1 MADQQSIFQI
11 LGIKREELPLS
22 RKAAKEL
29 GAKYYLGPKGCKK
42 SDLHVGVLR
51 THNSE
56 CYECHL
62 ESRKLAWQNMS
73 PDRRAKL
80 NENQRIR
87 GRKKT
92 QLANK
97 ARGFALRDTGAR
109 KVAMEQGLIVYFTGK
124 PCPKGHQNPPRFT
137 RNGECQLCSQN
148 YAYERY
154 HNKLK
159 HDPEYIAENRRR
171 VLIWQNN
178 NPNKKNLNQS
188 NYYRRHIE
196 KILEYHASY
205 RKENPDKI
213 RDRQS
218 DWAERNPEKIKSK
231 AAKYRATIR
240 NAMPDWASIEQI
252 ESIYMN
258 CPEGFEVDHI
268 APLQS
273 DVICG
278 LHLPQNLQYLPL
290 SINRSKG
297 NKFPKFE
304 MSYGINGI
312 KLENSFLSEDLL
324 K

>member
-1 MADQQSIFQI
+1 MTDQETIFQT
-11 LGIKREELPLS
+11 LGVKREDLPLS
-22 RKAAKEL
+22 RREAKEL

-62 ESRKLAWQNMS
+62 DNRRLAWQNMS
-73 PDRRAKL
+73 PERRAKL
-80 NENQRIR
+80 NEKQRII
-87 GRKKT
+87 GRRKT
-92 QLANK
+92 ELSNK
-97 ARGFALRDTGAR
+97 ARGFALRDTEAR
-109 KVAMEQGLIVYFTGK
+109 KVAMEHGLIVYFTGK

-137 RNGECQLCSQN
+137 RNGECQICSQN
-148 YAYERY
+148 YAYEKY
-154 HNKLK
+154 HNNLK
-159 HDPEYIAENRRR
+159 HDPDYTAENRRR

-178 NPNKKNLNQS
+178 NPNKKNLNQA
-188 NYYRRHIE
+188 NYYRRHIA
-196 KILEYHASY
+196 KILEYHFTY
-205 RKENPDKI
+205 RQENHEKI
-213 RDRQS
+213 RKRQL
-218 DWAERNPEKIKSK
+218 DWAERNPEKIKSN
-231 AAKYRATIR
+231 AAKYRATLR
-240 NAMPDWASIEQI
+240 NAIPNWASIEQI
-252 ESIYMN
+252 ERIYMN

-278 LHLPQNLQYLPL
+278 LHVPQNLQYLPS

-297 NKFPKFE
+297 NKFPTFE

-312 KLENSFLSEDLL
+312 NLENSFLSVDLL